1 VKTLSGGMTSLIATG
16 STTFAWGMRVDR
28 SDGQTFG
35 FTSHDRPKTVT
46 VQGDSVVLTPTN
58 SIDISSIVREI
69 GLGVATLEATVLAFD
84 DVMTRADLLDGVWD
98 GAYFFI
104 FQFNWANPA
113 HGLIDWMAGK
123 FGATTPRQ
131 GSYVIELRSLTQA
144 LHNDT
149 TRILQADCDY
159 RFGDPN
165 TCKVDLGPHTYAFEV
180 DAVATQR
187 EFTIDLAN
195 PDDDFTEGELEWV
208 TGLNAGKRRKVMTHA
223 SQVVT
228 IAEPAIRTIQ
238 VGDTGNIIRGC
249 RKRRE
254 DCISFANVLNFPGA
268 DLKPTRDDLAKGE
281 TA

>member
-1 VKTLSGGMTSLIATG
+1 MATHVASP
-16 STTFAWGMRVDR
+16 STTLVFGMRVER
-28 SDGQTFG
+28 SDGQVFG

-46 VQGDSVVLTPTN
+46 VLGNALDLEPTN

-69 GLGVATLEATVLAFD
+69 GLSVATLEATVLAFD
-84 DVMTRADLLDGVWD
+84 DVLTRADLLDGVWD

-149 TRILQADCDY
+149 TRILQAGCDY
-159 RFGDPN
+159 RFGDPA
-165 TCKVDLGPHTYAFEV
+165 TCKVNLAPHTYAFSV
-180 DAVATQR
+180 TAVASNRQ
-187 EFTIDLAN
+187 FTINLAN
-195 PDDDFTEGELEWV
+195 PDDDFKEGELEWV

-228 IAEPAIRTIQ
+228 IAEPAIRPIQ